1 MIRNLADYS
10 SNQIYSAVMTTIDFR
25 NAGSENNVDY
35 PVIAMDY
42 TVSVYHDK
50 RNEIRIL

>member
-1 MIRNLADYS
+1 M
-10 SNQIYSAVMTTIDFR
+10 DFR
-25 NAGSENNVDY
+25 NGATNGNVDF

-50 RNEIRIL
+50 RNAVTVK